1 MKISKSEE
9 LEKAGQKKSLRE
21 KLKENDLGLRLLVGF
36 VCLLCLAAFLHF
48 RELKV
53 DILELNTNAGHY
65 MVGQIDFEFPDE
77 EATLILKQDAI
88 RGLGNIYRIDEKQ
101 IRQARFEFEN
111 FLIQHRELK
120 ERGSLSDFDNYYKV
134 ADALEEQLLQVRFTD
149 SKTLQR
155 MKEHDFNTDRFFVFS
170 PPNTEHPLLL
180 PSGFWSRMD
189 HFLLK
194 RDFSEKTI
202 HYVCEFFEKR
212 RWSFQNDHTIQRN
225 FRQTVEQQIP
235 DRYTRVRAGTKII
248 DQGEKVTP
256 RHIAMLGSMKQALR
270 ESRRLW
276 DPLTIVASVLFAT
289 IFILLSI
296 VYFQLKRPDIIRS
309 LQKLSLIVCIIIL
322 TLILAKMTEHLLLQ
336 NKTTIIDVIRYPL
349 IIPFATIL
357 VCILLGSGI
366 ALFTACFLSIILAIT
381 LAMDQ
386 NRFLIVNL
394 VTSLIIIVST
404 RDMRRRNE
412 VFLVCGKAWLSIIP
426 ILFAFSFSENIGW
439 NISLGADFASSFGF
453 LLITAILV
461 VGLLPIL
468 ESLFHV
474 MTDMSL
480 MEFMDPGNELLRRM
494 TLEIPGT
501 YQHCLV
507 LGNIA
512 EAAAQAIG
520 ANGLFCRVATLYH
533 DIGKL
538 NNPQFFTE
546 NQQGGVNIH
555 QLLTPL
561 ESAQVIISHVLDG
574 ETLARKY
581 RLPQSFIDVIR
592 EHHGTTLVYYFY
604 VKQVE
609 LMGGEAEEVD
619 QSRFRYPGPKPYS
632 KESGIIMLADT
643 IEAASRSLEETSE
656 ESLSDMVDHLISDKI
671 SDGQF
676 NECQLTFEEVEIVKK
691 TIVRTLMM
699 SHHIRIR
706 YPKRQNEN

>member
-1 MKISKSEE
+1 M
-9 LEKAGQKKSLRE
+9 
-21 KLKENDLGLRLLVGF
+21 GLRLLVGF

-53 DILELNTNAGHY
+53 DVLELNTSAGRY

-88 RGLGNIYRIDEKQ
+88 RELGNIYKIDEKQ

-120 ERGSLSDFDNYYKV
+120 KGGGGPSTFDAYYKA
-134 ADALEEQLLQVRFTD
+134 ADALEDRLLLSRFTD

-155 MKEHDFNTDRFFVFS
+155 MKEHEFNTNDFFVFS

-180 PSGFWSRMD
+180 PSSFWSQMD
-189 HFLLK
+189 HLLMTM
-194 RDFSEKTI
+194 DFSEATT
-202 HYVCEFFEKR
+202 HYVSDFFEKR
-212 RWSFQNDHTIQRN
+212 RWSLQDDHSMQKN
-225 FRQTVEQQIP
+225 LRQIVQQKIP
-235 DRYTRVRAGTKII
+235 DRYTRMKAGTKII
-248 DQGEKVTP
+248 DHGEKVTP

-276 DPLTIVASVLFAT
+276 DPLTIVASVLLAT
-289 IFILLSI
+289 IFILLSV
-296 VYFQLKRPDIIRS
+296 VYFHLNQPDIIRS
-309 LQKLSLIVCIIIL
+309 LQKLSLLVCIIIL
-322 TLILAKMTEHLLLQ
+322 TLIFAKVTEYVLLQ

-349 IIPFATIL
+349 IVPFATIL
-357 VCILLGSGI
+357 VCILLGPRI

-381 LAMDQ
+381 LAVDH
-386 NRFLIVNL
+386 NRFLVVNL
-394 VTSLIIIVST
+394 VGSIVVIIST

-412 VFLVCGKAWLSIIP
+412 VFLVCGKSWISVIP
-426 ILFAFSFSENIGW
+426 VLFAFSFSENIGW
-439 NISLGADFASSFGF
+439 NIPLGADFASSFGF

-480 MEFMDPGNELLRRM
+480 MEFMDPSNELLRRM

-520 ANGLFCRVATLYH
+520 ANGLFCRVAALYH

-561 ESAQVIISHVLDG
+561 ESAQVIISHVHDG
-574 ETLARKY
+574 EMLARKY

-604 VKQVE
+604 AKQVE
-609 LMGGEAEEVD
+609 LMGGKTEEVD
-619 QSRFRYPGPKPYS
+619 QSQFRYPGPKPHA
-632 KESGIIMLADT
+632 KESGIIMLSDT
-643 IEAASRSLEETSE
+643 IEAASRSLEEASE
-656 ESLSDMVDHLISDKI
+656 ESLSNMVDRLVGDKI

-676 NECQLTFEEVEIVKK
+676 NECRLTFEEVEIVKK
-691 TIVRTLMM
+691 TMVRTLMM
-699 SHHIRIR
+699 SHHIRVK
-706 YPKRQNEN
+706 YPKK